1 MVTWISNMDGR
12 MRKFKIFEIVDGA
25 RCSFRNFS

>member
-1 MVTWISNMDGR
+1 MVRISNVDGR